1 MLEKKKNKTNDAII
15 HFGAVTIR
23 MLIFRL
29 NKQGKI
35 FQVNRSERMTNLG
48 QDVMDTGLICE
59 DAIAR
64 NLEAA
69 DEFMKIARDY
79 DVKHIYAFGT
89 SALRNAANAEA
100 FIEILKDRTGI
111 ELHVITGREEALYGF
126 LGVSQCYDGEVM
138 VVNISDTTTRIL
150 FGKREIDHMACLN
163 QGAEEATEA
172 FFTKLT
178 PDQEEIDALY
188 HHALEA
194 YTEKIES
201 FHIPEDHPYR
211 LVGNGSF
218 ICILAL
224 VEKKEDIFDQGNIHN
239 SVVTREGLHGILKEL
254 LGKNLH
260 ARRQIPGL
268 QERRAKD
275 IIAAAVLACA
285 LLDAAGRDEL
295 TVCGFD
301 NLEGAA
307 FVNFLSPEEQRKQ
320 IVQIG

>member
-1 MLEKKKNKTNDAII
+1 MLENRKKRTNDAII

-23 MLIFRL
+23 MLVFRL

-35 FQVNRSERMTNLG
+35 FQVNRSERVTNLG

-69 DEFMKIARDY
+69 DEFLKIARDY

-100 FIEILKDRTGI
+100 FVETLRERTGI

-138 VVNISDTTTRIL
+138 VVNISDQTTRIL
-150 FGKREIDHMACLN
+150 YGKREIDHMACLN
-163 QGAEEATEA
+163 QGAQEATEA
-172 FFTKLT
+172 YFTKLT
-178 PDQEEIDALY
+178 PDRDEIDRLY
-188 HHALEA
+188 HEALGT
-194 YTEKIES
+194 YREKIES
-201 FHIPEDHPYR
+201 FHIPEDQHFR
-211 LVGNGSF
+211 LVGNGAF

-224 VEKKEDIFDQGNIHN
+224 IEKKEDIFDQGNIHN
-239 SVVTREGLHGILKEL
+239 SIVTREGLRGILDEL

-260 ARRQIPGL
+260 ARKQIPGL

-285 LLDAAGRDEL
+285 LLDAAGREEL

-320 IVQIG
+320 IVQIN

>member
-1 MLEKKKNKTNDAII
+1 MIEKRKQKMNDAVI

-29 NKQGKI
+29 NKTGKI

-48 QDVMDTGLICE
+48 QDVMDTGMICE

-64 NLEAA
+64 NIEAA
-69 DEFMKIARDY
+69 DEFLKISKDY
-79 DVKHIYAFGT
+79 GVRRIYAFGT
-89 SALRNAANAEA
+89 SALRNAANAES
-100 FIEILKDRTGI
+100 FIQALRERTGI

-126 LGVSQCYDGEVM
+126 LGVSQCYDGDVM

-150 FGKREIDHMACLN
+150 YGRREIDRMACLN
-163 QGAEEATEA
+163 QGAREATEA
-172 FFTKLT
+172 CFTKLT
-178 PDQEEIDALY
+178 PDQEEIDRLY
-188 HHALEA
+188 RKAFSA
-194 YTEKIES
+194 YSEKIAA
-201 FHIPEDHPYR
+201 FKIPAGKPFR

-224 VEKKEDIFDQGNIHN
+224 IEKKEDIFDQGNIHN
-239 SVVTREGLHGILKEL
+239 SVVTREGLTKILTDL
-254 LGKNLH
+254 LAKNLH
-260 ARRQIPGL
+260 ARKQIPGL
-268 QERRAKD
+268 QERRARD

-285 LLDAAGRDEL
+285 LLDAAGHTEL

-320 IVQIG
+320 IVQIS